1 MLSQLSL
8 LNPNEST
15 SPKSVSIRAP
25 RNLLQ
30 AFPTIRPLIND
41 GTPIPNQPTNN
52 KELILFPKESH
63 AAQLV
68 QTGVN
73 LSD

>member
-8 LNPNEST
+8 LDPNKST

-25 RNLLQ
+25 RDLLQ

-41 GTPIPNQPTNN
+41 NTPIPDQPTNN
-52 KELILFPKESH
+52 KELILFPEESH

-68 QTGVN
+68 QTGVD
-73 LSD
+73 LTD